1 MWWRG
6 EGNPRYSTRLTC
18 LEAATPFFPPQ
29 TSLRLQTVGRPLS
42 SWPLSVH
49 YTPCGCTHVVSAQ
62 HLGPRHFEHTHRHT
76 QAQELFLRIR
86 SLLDTWADGVHP
98 AMVHLLAISP
108 RQSGSDSGPPVAI
121 FLAQHVAE
129 SAQAGCGDTGTT
141 RTATA
146 SARVASSSAVH
157 GRVGVLRTTTA
168 EG

>member
-1 MWWRG
+1 MARHG
-6 EGNPRYSTRLTC
+6 QPLVQYTAHLSRSCDAVLPSTNL
-18 LEAATPFFPPQ
+18 AAVANCGPA
-29 TSLRLQTVGRPLS
+29 
-42 SWPLSVH
+42 SVFVASICAL

-62 HLGPRHFEHTHRHT
+62 HLWPCHFEHTHRHT

-121 FLAQHVAE
+121 FLAQHVVE
-129 SAQAGCGDTGTT
+129 SVQARCGDTGTT

-157 GRVGVLRTTTA
+157 GRVGVLCTTTA